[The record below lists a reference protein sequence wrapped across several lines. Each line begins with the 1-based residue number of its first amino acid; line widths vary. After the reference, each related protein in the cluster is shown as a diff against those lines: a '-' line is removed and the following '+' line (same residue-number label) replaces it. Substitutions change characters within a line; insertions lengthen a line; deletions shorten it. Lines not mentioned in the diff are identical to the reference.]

1 MKDQLKNL
9 LSTAYFGPIQ
19 YYARFIQD
27 KSVVIEKFEH
37 YSKQSYRNRCLIMG
51 ANGIQSLVVPVK
63 RPNGNKT
70 LMKDVKVDYAM
81 NWQKNHLKSI
91 ESAYKNAAFYEFYS
105 DEFRS
110 VLAKKFVFLLDLNM
124 EITHI
129 ALNHLDHEINIE
141 FSDHFIES
149 HEGFPDFRDSIH
161 PKKSLI
167 LDKQFTAPEYI
178 QAFSEKLGFIPN
190 LSILDLIFNTGPEA
204 LSILKNSVLE

>member
-1 MKDQLKNL
+1 MKDFLNIL

-19 YYARFIQD
+19 YYARLIQD

-63 RPNGNKT
+63 KPNGNKT
-70 LMKDVKVDYAM
+70 LMKDIRLDYAM
-81 NWQKNHLKSI
+81 KWQKNHLKSI

-105 DEFRS
+105 DEFKS
-110 VLAKKFVFLLDLNM
+110 VLTKKFQFIIDLNM
-124 EITHI
+124 EIIQI
-129 ALNHLDHEINIE
+129 ALKHLDHKKNIE
-141 FSDHFIES
+141 FSDHYIES
-149 HEGFPDFRDSIH
+149 NETYQDFRDSIH
-161 PKKSLI
+161 PKKSLN
-167 LDKQFTAPEYI
+167 LDTQFKSPEYI

-204 LSILKNSVLE
+204 FSILKNSVLE